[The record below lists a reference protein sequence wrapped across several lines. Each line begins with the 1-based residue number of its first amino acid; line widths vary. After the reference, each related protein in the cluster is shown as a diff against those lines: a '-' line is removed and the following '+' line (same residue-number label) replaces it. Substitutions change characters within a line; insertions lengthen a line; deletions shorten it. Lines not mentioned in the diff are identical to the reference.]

1 MDNCNCNVNYDK
13 IKKRIEECN
22 KNIKHLYIQGPTGPV
37 GPQGQDGIQGPT
49 GPTGPKG
56 ENGPTTI
63 DIGTTETGDPNTEA
77 SVKNI
82 GTSKNVILNFTI
94 PKGQNGIDGD
104 KVVIGKTETL
114 DANARAKVVDT
125 QVGNIHTLDFYI
137 PQGFD
142 GADGDVGPKGD
153 KGDTGEPGP
162 KGDTGKSEG
171 IQVINTQTINPG
183 ELAEVKDNFDGNTHY
198 LTFSIPRGDK
208 GDIGPAGEKGPQG
221 EQGPTGIQGPKGDTG
236 PQGPAGERGPQGEQG
251 LKGDTGPK
259 GDKGDPGSMEPV
271 LYNALFF
278 VVAPETTVAGIAN
291 LGTSKKIP
299 NTNEYFTIGNSRNI
313 NIIKDGIYEITL
325 CGKISGVT
333 STIGASLYLY
343 DVTNDKK
350 LDNFIFELKKGNTP
364 EMNFSRVNILEI
376 TNQVELQ
383 LKTEIE
389 NNATADITFS
399 DISILIKKYN
409 I

>member
-1 MDNCNCNVNYDK
+1 MDNCNCNVNYDE
-13 IKKRIEECN
+13 IKKRIDEYN
-22 KNIKHLYIQGPTGPV
+22 KNIKYVCIQGPIGPTGP
-37 GPQGQDGIQGPT
+37 QGESGIQGLTDEQGPV
-49 GPTGPKG
+49 GPTGPKGDTGPQGPQGPRG

-63 DIGTTETGDPNTEA
+63 TIGNTITGEA
-77 SVKNI
+77 
-82 GTSKNVILNFTI
+82 GTVAMVTNVGTDKNVILNFSI
-94 PKGQNGIDGD
+94 SKGIQGD
-104 KVVIGKTETL
+104 IGPMGS
-114 DANARAKVVDT
+114 
-125 QVGNIHTLDFYI
+125 VGPI
-137 PQGFD
+137 
-142 GADGDVGPKGD
+142 GPKGD
-153 KGDTGEPGP
+153 
-162 KGDTGKSEG
+162 
-171 IQVINTQTINPG
+171 
-183 ELAEVKDNFDGNTHY
+183 
-198 LTFSIPRGDK
+198 
-208 GDIGPAGEKGPQG
+208 
-221 EQGPTGIQGPKGDTG
+221 KGDTG
-236 PQGPAGERGPQGEQG
+236 PQGPAGEKGEQGEQG

-291 LGTSKKIP
+291 LGTQKKIP
-299 NTNEYFTIGNSRNI
+299 NTNEYFTINNSRNI
-313 NIIKDGIYEITL
+313 NIIKDGTYEITF

-399 DISILIKKYN
+399 DISILINKYN

>member
-22 KNIKHLYIQGPTGPV
+22 KNIKHFYIQGPTGPV

-77 SVKNI
+77 SVKNV
-82 GTSKNVILNFTI
+82 GTNKNVILNFTI
-94 PKGQNGIDGD
+94 PKGKNGIDGD
-104 KVVIGKTETL
+104 KVIIGKTETL
-114 DANARAKVVDT
+114 DANARARVVDT
-125 QVGNIHTLDFYI
+125 QVGNVHTLDFYI

-153 KGDTGEPGP
+153 KGDPGEPGP
-162 KGDTGKSEG
+162 
-171 IQVINTQTINPG
+171 
-183 ELAEVKDNFDGNTHY
+183 
-198 LTFSIPRGDK
+198 
-208 GDIGPAGEKGPQG
+208 
-221 EQGPTGIQGPKGDTG
+221 
-236 PQGPAGERGPQGEQG
+236 
-251 LKGDTGPK
+251 KGDTGPK
-259 GDKGDPGSMEPV
+259 GDKGEPGSMEPV

-299 NTNEYFTIGNSRNI
+299 NTNDYFTISNSRNI
-313 NIIKDGIYEITL
+313 NIIKDGTYEITL

-350 LDNFIFELKKGNTP
+350 LDNFIFELKKGNTS

>member
-1 MDNCNCNVNYDK
+1 MDNCNCNSNYDR
-13 IKKRIEECN
+13 IRKKIEECN
-22 KNIKHLYIQGPTGPV
+22 KNIKYLYIQGPTGPM
-37 GPQGQDGIQGPT
+37 GPQGKEGIQGLDGKQGPT

-56 ENGPTTI
+56 EQGPTTI
-63 DIGTTETGDPNTEA
+63 DIGKTETGNPNTEA
-77 SVKNI
+77 IVQNV
-82 GTSKNVILNFTI
+82 GTNKNVILEFTI
-94 PKGQNGIDGD
+94 PKGQDGIDGD
-104 KVVIGKTETL
+104 KIVIGKTETL
-114 DANARAKVVDT
+114 DANAKAKVVDN

-142 GADGDVGPKGD
+142 GIDGDVGPKGD
-153 KGDTGEPGP
+153 TGERGEQGP

-171 IQVINTQTINPG
+171 IEVINTKTIEPG
-183 ELAEVKDNFDGNTHY
+183 ELAEVNDNFDGNTHH

-208 GDIGPAGEKGPQG
+208 GDV
-221 EQGPTGIQGPKGDTG
+221 G
-236 PQGPAGERGPQGEQG
+236 PQGPAGEKGEQG

-259 GDKGDPGSMEPV
+259 GDKGDPGSLEPA
-271 LYNALFF
+271 LYNALLF
-278 VVAPETTVAGIAN
+278 VIAPETTVAGIAN
-291 LGTSKKIP
+291 LATPKKIP
-299 NTNEYFTIGNSRNI
+299 NTNEYFTINNSRNI
-313 NIIKDGIYEITL
+313 NIIKDGTYEINF

-333 STIGASLYLY
+333 STIGASFYLY

-389 NNATADITFS
+389 NNAAADITFS

>member
-1 MDNCNCNVNYDK
+1 MDNCNCNSNYDR
-13 IKKRIEECN
+13 IRKKIEECN
-22 KNIKHLYIQGPTGPV
+22 KNIKYLYIQGPTGPM
-37 GPQGQDGIQGPT
+37 GPQGKEGIQGLAGKQ

-56 ENGPTTI
+56 EQGPTTI
-63 DIGTTETGDPNTEA
+63 DIGKTETGNPNTEA
-77 SVKNI
+77 IVQNV
-82 GTSKNVILNFTI
+82 GTNKNVILEFTI
-94 PKGQNGIDGD
+94 PKGQDGIDGD
-104 KVVIGKTETL
+104 KIVIGKTETL
-114 DANARAKVVDT
+114 DANAKAKVVDN

-142 GADGDVGPKGD
+142 GIDGDVGPKGD
-153 KGDTGEPGP
+153 TGERGEQGP

-171 IQVINTQTINPG
+171 IEVINTKTIEPG
-183 ELAEVKDNFDGNTHY
+183 ELAEVNDNFDGNTHH

-208 GDIGPAGEKGPQG
+208 GD
-221 EQGPTGIQGPKGDTG
+221 
-236 PQGPAGERGPQGEQG
+236 
-251 LKGDTGPK
+251 
-259 GDKGDPGSMEPV
+259 PGSLEPA
-271 LYNALFF
+271 LYNALIF
-278 VVAPETTVAGIAN
+278 VIAPETTVAGIAN
-291 LGTSKKIP
+291 LATPKKIP
-299 NTNEYFTIGNSRNI
+299 NTNEYFTINNSRNI
-313 NIIKDGIYEITL
+313 NIIKDGTYEINF

-333 STIGASLYLY
+333 STIGASFYLY

-389 NNATADITFS
+389 NNAAADITFS

>member
-1 MDNCNCNVNYDK
+1 MDNCNCNVNYDE
-13 IKKRIEECN
+13 IKKRIDEYN
-22 KNIKHLYIQGPTGPV
+22 KNIKYVCIQGPIGPTGP
-37 GPQGQDGIQGPT
+37 QGESGIQG
-49 GPTGPKG
+49 
-56 ENGPTTI
+56 
-63 DIGTTETGDPNTEA
+63 
-77 SVKNI
+77 
-82 GTSKNVILNFTI
+82 
-94 PKGQNGIDGD
+94 
-104 KVVIGKTETL
+104 
-114 DANARAKVVDT
+114 
-125 QVGNIHTLDFYI
+125 
-137 PQGFD
+137 
-142 GADGDVGPKGD
+142 
-153 KGDTGEPGP
+153 
-162 KGDTGKSEG
+162 
-171 IQVINTQTINPG
+171 
-183 ELAEVKDNFDGNTHY
+183 
-198 LTFSIPRGDK
+198 LTD
-208 GDIGPAGEKGPQG
+208 
-221 EQGPTGIQGPKGDTG
+221 EQGPVGPTGPKGDTG
-236 PQGPAGERGPQGEQG
+236 PQGPQGPRGENGPTTITIGNTITGEAGTVAMVTNVGTDKNVILNFSISKGIQGDIGPMGSVGPIGPKGDKGDTGPQGPVGEKGEQGEQG

-291 LGTSKKIP
+291 LGTQKKIP
-299 NTNEYFTIGNSRNI
+299 NTNEYFTINNSRNI
-313 NIIKDGIYEITL
+313 NIIKDGTYEITF

-333 STIGASLYLY
+333 STIGASIYLY

-399 DISILIKKYN
+399 DISILINKYN

>member
-1 MDNCNCNVNYDK
+1 MDNCNCNVNYDE
-13 IKKRIEECN
+13 IKKRIDEYN
-22 KNIKHLYIQGPTGPV
+22 KNIKYVCIQGPIGPTGP
-37 GPQGQDGIQGPT
+37 QGESGIQGLTGEQGPV
-49 GPTGPKG
+49 GPTGPKGDTGPQGPQGPRG

-63 DIGTTETGDPNTEA
+63 TIGNTITGEA
-77 SVKNI
+77 
-82 GTSKNVILNFTI
+82 GTDAIVTNVGTDKNVISNFSI
-94 PKGQNGIDGD
+94 PKGIQGD
-104 KVVIGKTETL
+104 IGPMGS
-114 DANARAKVVDT
+114 
-125 QVGNIHTLDFYI
+125 VGPI
-137 PQGFD
+137 
-142 GADGDVGPKGD
+142 GPKGD
-153 KGDTGEPGP
+153 KGD
-162 KGDTGKSEG
+162 
-171 IQVINTQTINPG
+171 I
-183 ELAEVKDNFDGNTHY
+183 
-198 LTFSIPRGDK
+198 
-208 GDIGPAGEKGPQG
+208 GPQG
-221 EQGPTGIQGPKGDTG
+221 ERGERGIAGAVGPAGLQGETGPQGPQGPKGDTG
-236 PQGPAGERGPQGEQG
+236 PQGPTGEKGEQGEQG

-291 LGTSKKIP
+291 LGTQKKIP
-299 NTNEYFTIGNSRNI
+299 NTNEYFTINNSRNI
-313 NIIKDGIYEITL
+313 NIIKDGTYEITL

-399 DISILIKKYN
+399 DISILINKYN